1 GGQNDGNAHPY
12 VGAIDIRQAGA
23 PVVASGS
30 LISPTVFLT
39 AGHVTS
45 FFDRAGL
52 THAMVTF
59 DPAVTSS
66 STWYTGTVHT
76 NPAYD
81 PTRADDTNDLGVV
94 VFDSPI
100 SGITPASLPTENLLD
115 QLGSRALR
123 GQTFTKVGY
132 GVSSFLAGVDPPF
145 PDFNSG
151 GTRKNE
157 QP

>member
-1 GGQNDGNAHPY
+1 MYRPRIVMSIVAIAAAVLAAPAAAIIGGQNDGNAHPY

-52 THAMVTF
+52 TRARVTF
-59 DPAVTSS
+59 DPAVSSS

-81 PTRADDTNDLGVV
+81 PNRA
-94 VFDSPI
+94 
-100 SGITPASLPTENLLD
+100 
-115 QLGSRALR
+115 
-123 GQTFTKVGY
+123 
-132 GVSSFLAGVDPPF
+132 
-145 PDFNSG
+145 
-151 GTRKNE
+151 
-157 QP
+157 